1 MARRNNPAML
11 DLALA
16 YIVDG
21 DKVFACSAE
30 PTTAAE
36 ATTTFALGENAYATA
51 NLSIGAG
58 DGGGNTPRKLTLAE
72 VDGTNVDTSGTATHV
87 AITNAAGDVL
97 KYVTTCGS
105 VPLTELSPLTF
116 LAWAINFA
124 APTAPPS

>member
-1 MARRNNPAML
+1 MP

-21 DKVFACSAE
+21 DRVFACSGE
-30 PTTAAE
+30 PTSAVE
-36 ATTTFALGENAYATA
+36 ATDTFQLGENVYAGA
-51 NLSIGAG
+51 DLSIGAG

-72 VDGTNVDTSGTATHV
+72 VDGTTVDTSGTANHV

-116 LAWAINFA
+116 LTWAINFA
-124 APTAPPS
+124 APTAPP

>member
-21 DKVFACSAE
+21 DRVFACSGE
-30 PTTAAE
+30 PTSAVE
-36 ATTTFALGENAYATA
+36 ATDTFMLGENVYAGA
-51 NLSIGAG
+51 DLSIGAG

-72 VDGTNVDTSGTATHV
+72 VDGTNVDTSGTANHV
-87 AITNAAGDVL
+87 AVTNAAGDTL

-105 VPLTELSPLTF
+105 VALTSGSPLTF
-116 LAWAINFA
+116 LDWAINIA
-124 APTAPPS
+124 APTAPA